1 MGFGGFFGFY
11 ISSVGVVCVIGKFIY
26 VFVVYILLIVYYF
39 FLCFFLCY
47 IWLLCNKIIFL
58 MLFYCFI
65 VCFTRLS
72 YVFVWWSTYFFDEI
86 YDFCSLGF
94 FSVLGGSR
102 LFLCFWFLQSCVVFI
117 QTSAFFLQS
126 STFFI
131 QTSAF
136 FLQSCANF
144 FQTSASYVCELSV
157 DFDCL
162 CFFSFLGVSLGLE
175 FVYL

>member
-1 MGFGGFFGFY
+1 
-11 ISSVGVVCVIGKFIY
+11 
-26 VFVVYILLIVYYF
+26 
-39 FLCFFLCY
+39 
-47 IWLLCNKIIFL
+47 

-72 YVFVWWSTYFFDEI
+72 YVFVWWSTYFFIEK

-131 QTSAF
+131 QRSAIF
-136 FLQSCANF
+136 WQSSTKLFIRVCTNCFIVYQTYGFLA
-144 FQTSASYVCELSV
+144 
-157 DFDCL
+157 
-162 CFFSFLGVSLGLE
+162 SFLIWRSVWLYNLSTFMVDTIVRWYTNTG
-175 FVYL
+175 FVGFFFTIFTLAIVLFQL

>member
-1 MGFGGFFGFY
+1 MELGWVFGFFV
-11 ISSVGVVCVIGKFIY
+11 SSVGVGVCVV
-26 VFVVYILLIVYYF
+26 VFHWCGYRQVYICVCCIYIIILYF
-39 FLCFFLCY
+39 FLCFFPCY

-72 YVFVWWSTYFFDEI
+72 YVFVWWSTYFFDEKS
-86 YDFCSLGF
+86 DFSYLGF

-131 QTSAF
+131 QRSAIF
-136 FLQSCANF
+136 
-144 FQTSASYVCELSV
+144 
-157 DFDCL
+157 
-162 CFFSFLGVSLGLE
+162 
-175 FVYL
+175 